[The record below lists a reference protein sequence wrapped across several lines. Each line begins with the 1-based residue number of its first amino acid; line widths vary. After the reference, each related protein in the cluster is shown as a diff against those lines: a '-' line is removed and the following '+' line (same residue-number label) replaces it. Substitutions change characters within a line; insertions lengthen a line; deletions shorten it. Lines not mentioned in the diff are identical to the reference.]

1 MIGVIGTTGYHF
13 IEGFSL
19 IDALYMTV
27 ITVSTVGFREVHDL
41 SVTGKLFTI
50 FLIVISL
57 GTFAYAISTFTSLII
72 EGRLLSI
79 LKGYR
84 TKSVLKMEN
93 HIIVVGYGR
102 NGQQVVKELLPHKH
116 HILVIDLNKDI
127 SNRQVDKNVHF
138 IAGDAT
144 NDLVLMNAGIK
155 KAKALI
161 TSLPLDADNLFV
173 VLSARSLNPGITIIS
188 RATDES
194 SEKKLRIAGVNN
206 VVMPE
211 KVGGAHMANLVARPD
226 VLEFLDHLSIHGTAP
241 TNMEEIVCSS
251 LKKDLL
257 NKSIHEIEIR
267 RKTGA
272 NIIGYK
278 TPEGE
283 YILNPLPETLL
294 RPGSK
299 LFVLGTPEQIRLM
312 KEMLSS

>member
-194 SEKKLRIAGVNN
+194 SEKKLL
-206 VVMPE
+206 
-211 KVGGAHMANLVARPD
+211 K
-226 VLEFLDHLSIHGTAP
+226 
-241 TNMEEIVCSS
+241 EIQRSRKIKLLFS
-251 LKKDLL
+251 KKL
-257 NKSIHEIEIR
+257 
-267 RKTGA
+267 
-272 NIIGYK
+272 
-278 TPEGE
+278 
-283 YILNPLPETLL
+283 YI
-294 RPGSK
+294 
-299 LFVLGTPEQIRLM
+299 
-312 KEMLSS
+312 